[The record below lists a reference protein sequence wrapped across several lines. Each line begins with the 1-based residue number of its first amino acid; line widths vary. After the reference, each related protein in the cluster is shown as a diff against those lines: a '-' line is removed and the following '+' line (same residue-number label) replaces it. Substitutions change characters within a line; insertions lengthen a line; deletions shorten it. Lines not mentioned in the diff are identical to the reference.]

1 MIKRK
6 MITSTAPEIVI
17 TVDGSNYKLVTITSV
32 KTINLEFTL
41 DAPYDHDPGTGEV
54 GKYVT
59 VLEGNVLVTKKA
71 GSDEVAAKR
80 EFTDAGM
87 VMTMYG
93 KGGVIATRTFKKA

>member
-41 DAPYDHDPGTGEV
+41 DTPYDHDPGTGEV

-59 VLEGNVLVTKKA
+59 VLEGNVLITKKA

-93 KGGVIATRTFKKA
+93 KGVTATRTFKRA